1 MPETVKATKTGQL
14 FEESSKIEIGGRTLD
29 MLNRIKAD
37 PENAELWHMYGWLLM
52 FDYRLYK
59 EGVAAVSK
67 AISLNPF
74 KFEYWV
80 SKGWI
85 LLKLHRFE
93 DACAAYA
100 VAERMD
106 PASWIPLYHWAMARV
121 YLGEYNEAIKMYER
135 AFSDETYENSL
146 TKDGNNMDWAA
157 TLHWYWLTYMLMGQP
172 EKAQEQLGRVVLDD
186 KFYYETTPV
195 HDVLC
200 SDSYYLPCLMYK
212 GYLEPCAL
220 LAMAEGKDNDTK
232 ANYYS
237 YTGLYLDM
245 TGKKK
250 EAMDLYRK
258 VAECL
263 GDNTPMVQAMV
274 MCSRR
279 LKALEAELTQ

>member
-1 MPETVKATKTGQL
+1 MSEIVKATKVGQL
-14 FEESSKIEIGGRTLD
+14 FEEYSNIEIGGRTLD
-29 MLNRIKAD
+29 MLNRIKED

-59 EGVAAVSK
+59 EGVAAVSR

-106 PASWIPLYHWAMARV
+106 PTSWIPLYHWAMARV
-121 YLGEYNEAIKMYER
+121 YLKEYDEAVKMYER
-135 AFSDETYENSL
+135 ALSDKTYENSL

-157 TLHWYWLTYMLMGQP
+157 TVHWYWLTYMLMGQP
-172 EKAQEQLGRVVLDD
+172 DKAQSVLDRVVMDD

-195 HDVLC
+195 HDVLR
-200 SDSYYLPCLMYK
+200 SDAYNLPCLMYK
-212 GYLEPCAL
+212 GYLEPEAL

-237 YTGLYLDM
+237 FVGIYLDM
-245 TGKKK
+245 IGRK
-250 EAMDLYRK
+250 EEAADLYRK
-258 VAECL
+258 VAEAL

-274 MCSRR
+274 LCSER
-279 LKALEAELTQ
+279 LKVIEAELNK